1 MHRFSGGNLTQLS
14 KDQTLVQLLVDL
26 GEITPMQAK
35 KHSQKHVIISSLGN
49 VEQEPQPQIEK
60 IGEINPDD
68 MILISTDGLSD
79 YLSDDEIKGVLKK
92 NIPHIK
98 KLKEL
103 VSLAMKNGSKDNLTA
118 VLVTGKEK

>member
-1 MHRFSGGNLTQLS
+1 
-14 KDQTLVQLLVDL
+14 
-26 GEITPMQAK
+26 
-35 KHSQKHVIISSLGN
+35 
-49 VEQEPQPQIEK
+49 
-60 IGEINPDD
+60 

-79 YLSDDEIKGVLKK
+79 YLSDDEIKDVLKK